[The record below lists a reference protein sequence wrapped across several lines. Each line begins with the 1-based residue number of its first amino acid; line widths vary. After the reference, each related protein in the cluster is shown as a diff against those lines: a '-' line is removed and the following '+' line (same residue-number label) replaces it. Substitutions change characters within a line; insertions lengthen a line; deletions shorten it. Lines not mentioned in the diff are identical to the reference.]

1 MEEIKKH
8 IFEPSGCL
16 SKDAFLALLDGQLQ
30 GDDKGMA
37 DKHVASCP
45 FCSDAIEGFS
55 KVPSERKAILAD
67 IGKTFNAEFKMTTEN
82 IWGKRILWY
91 SVAASVLLLVGFMTF
106 FQIQPKKQEIAQ
118 NISPAKDTTKSI
130 TSFDIK
136 QESPVLKQKELK
148 VRNTPR
154 VSSELAGTDKI
165 IGNDAAL
172 IKVKPE
178 ISAAESKESSS
189 KKGEVPSLPMK
200 TEESK
205 SIQSNAMVAKR
216 SVSVSMETEE
226 LEPIEIIVA
235 DEKDGKKGIEPVFM
249 YVEEKAT
256 FQGGDLQKFQRYI
269 LENFKISES
278 VKSYGVSGKVIA
290 QFVVGTEGKV
300 ENIKII
306 KGLNFGAD
314 NEMVRVLQNSPPWKP
329 AKQGGKAVRQRFILP
344 LTIDL
349 KLEP

>member
-1 MEEIKKH
+1 MGEIKKH

-16 SKDAFLALLDGQLQ
+16 SKDAFLALLNGQLQ
-30 GDDKGMA
+30 GENKLMA
-37 DKHVASCP
+37 DKHVASCA
-45 FCSDAIEGFS
+45 FCSDAVEGFS
-55 KVPSERKAILAD
+55 KVPFEHKAILAD
-67 IGKTFNAEFKMTTEN
+67 IEKTFIAEFKMVTEN
-82 IWGKRILWY
+82 QWGKRILWY

-118 NISPAKDTTKSI
+118 NISPTKDTAKTI

-136 QESPVLKQKELK
+136 KESPVLKQKGLK
-148 VRNTPR
+148 IQNTPR
-154 VSSELAGTDKI
+154 VSSDMAEVDKI
-165 IGNDAAL
+165 INNDAEL
-172 IKVKPE
+172 ITVQPE
-178 ISAAESKESSS
+178 ILAAESMESST
-189 KKGEVPSLPMK
+189 KKEEAASLSMK
-200 TEESK
+200 AEESK
-205 SIQSNAMVAKR
+205 SIQKYGMAANR
-216 SVSVSMETEE
+216 SVSVTMETEE

-235 DEKDGKKGIEPVFM
+235 DERDGKKGVEPVFM

-290 QFVVGTEGKV
+290 QFVVGAEGNV
-300 ENIKII
+300 ENIKIT

-349 KLEP
+349 KPEP

>member
-1 MEEIKKH
+1 MGEIKKN

-16 SKDAFLALLDGQLQ
+16 SKNAFLALMNKQLQ
-30 GDDKGMA
+30 GEDKQMA

-45 FCSDAIEGFS
+45 FCSDAFEGFS
-55 KVPSERKAILAD
+55 KIPSEHNAILAD
-67 IGKTFNAEFKMTTEN
+67 IEKTFNAEFKMTTEN
-82 IWGKRILWY
+82 QWGKRILWY

-106 FQIQPKKQEIAQ
+106 FQIQSKKHEIAQ
-118 NISPAKDTTKSI
+118 NISPAKDTANST
-130 TSFDIK
+130 TSFDVK

-148 VRNTPR
+148 IQNAPH
-154 VSSELAGTDKI
+154 VSSDLAGTDKI
-165 IGNDAAL
+165 ISNDAEL
-172 IKVKPE
+172 IKVQPE
-178 ISAAESKESSS
+178 ILAAESMESSG
-189 KKGEVPSLPMK
+189 KKEEAASLPMK

-205 SIQSNAMVAKR
+205 SIQSNAMAAKR
-216 SVSVSMETEE
+216 TVSVSMEMEE

-235 DEKDGKKGIEPVFM
+235 NDKDGKKGIEPVFM

-278 VKSYGVSGKVIA
+278 VKSYGISGKVIA
-290 QFVVGTEGKV
+290 QFVVGTEGKI

-349 KLEP
+349 KPEP